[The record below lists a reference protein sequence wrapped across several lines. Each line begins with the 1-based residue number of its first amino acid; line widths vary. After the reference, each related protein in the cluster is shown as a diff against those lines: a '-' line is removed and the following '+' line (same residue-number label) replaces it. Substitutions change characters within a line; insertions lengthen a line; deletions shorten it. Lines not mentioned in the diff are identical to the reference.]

1 MIKVKRL
8 LAGAFTAFYC
18 ASLVPVNAI
27 NINSKTKN
35 NDFAELKINGLS
47 ADEYQEYLNTLE
59 KNGDIDLDVV
69 LDMVE
74 SGDILYETNV
84 STINSRAIGGTGN
97 DDRSTI
103 ANVGI
108 PDHTIDNK
116 IAYCL
121 DVTKNSPYG
130 LNYSNAGV
138 TTDEGLNAIL
148 YHGYPLNSTGMKEKY
163 GLSDT
168 QARKYTQYAVWYYYN
183 PSYFKQRSIPYINE
197 LLQHAKNKN
206 SIQNVFNISTNTP
219 SVNEVYKIQE
229 SEVITT
235 SGSEGTFTFPSDSNV
250 WSVDL
255 NGNKRNNFAI
265 GESFKVQAVGSVTGT
280 VNKTVT
286 SSIVTPTHQL
296 YLPSNSNYQ
305 RLAVPGNSTKIL
317 TSSKELSLNF
327 KGIVEQGSIE
337 VKKVDENSK
346 ALQGVKFGLYSDK
359 EATKKISTGVTDTNG
374 LVTFSNLDINKTYFV
389 KELEGL
395 NGYVVDS
402 SIKAVELKST
412 KVSVTVTNSK
422 VYGQIEII
430 KTEANSDIKLQGAE
444 FGIYDSNS
452 VLVETITTDANGV
465 AKSNKLP
472 YGSYTVK
479 ETKAPNGYVLSTES
493 KTVTINENNKSY
505 SISFENAAIKGFIQI
520 HKIDGETKK
529 PLEGVKF
536 GIYRANDN
544 SLVQE
549 LSTDKNGIAKSNSL
563 KTGNYY
569 IQETEAL
576 EGYILDETK
585 YQIIISEDN
594 KVYEQTI
601 VNSKIAGSF
610 TLTKLDSTTKKP
622 MANVE
627 FKLEALSGTNK
638 GLTWNL
644 KSDENGLVQVDNLV
658 FGNYEITEVETLDGY
673 ILNSKPYKFS
683 IKSKGQHV
691 EYTMTNDRVI
701 GSFTLTKLDSAT
713 KKPMANVE
721 FKLEALSGI
730 NKGTLLNLTTNS
742 DGIVEAKDLLAGNY
756 EVTEVKTLDG
766 YVLNNTPYNFTIS
779 ENGQKIEYTMEN
791 QRALGNL
798 TLVKVDEETN
808 EKLSDVAFRITALS
822 GLYEGKVSNVKTN
835 EEGIVELENLPVG
848 EYEIVEVKTIEG
860 YVLNET
866 PINFTIVENNQ
877 HIELTITNKREKG
890 SLNILKYDSET
901 KEPLANVTFSIEAL
915 TGIDAGKSW
924 LLQTGETGI
933 IELENLNLGEYQIVE
948 VQANDGYVLNN
959 NPIPFEITENGQVIE
974 KEIANDKITGQFE
987 FLKYDADTKNPISD
1001 VEFSVKGLDG
1011 FANGI
1016 EFIFTTDEKGEYVS
1030 ERLPYGT
1037 YEITEVEAKEGYIL
1051 DSTPITVSITANDV
1065 IIPISK
1071 ENKMIYGEVDF
1082 SKTDATTG
1090 HIIEGAYIQI
1100 VGVSETNSHINF
1112 EFVSEEEGNRFT
1124 LPYGKYEITETI
1136 APEGYVLSEEVG
1148 TFEILED
1155 GSIVKAELKNERI
1168 VGNLQI
1174 FKLCQD
1180 TNKRLEGATFGIY
1193 NSNRELIA
1201 EITTDENGVAIL
1213 ENIEYGT
1220 YYYKELSSPF
1230 GYIIDENEYEFTLE
1244 NNGDTI
1250 VIEFFNKAIP
1260 ALPDMLED
1268 EDVEVE
1274 TKEPVQTIIP
1284 LPDTSGVNAI
1294 VIIVAGAATITGAVL
1309 LIKKRK
1315 A

>member
-1 MIKVKRL
+1 MIKMKRL

-18 ASLVPVNAI
+18 ASLVPVSAI
-27 NINSKTKN
+27 EINTNSKTKDN
-35 NDFAELKINGLS
+35 SFAKLKINGLT
-47 ADEYQEYLNTLE
+47 ADEYQEHLNTLE
-59 KNGDIDLDVV
+59 ENGEIDLDLVF
-69 LDMVE
+69 DMLE
-74 SGDILYETNV
+74 SGEILEEAGLGNV
-84 STINSRAIGGTGN
+84 HSRATGGTSN
-97 DDRSTI
+97 DDRTTI
-103 ANVGI
+103 TNVGI

-130 LNYSNAGV
+130 LNYSDAGV

-148 YHGYPLNSTGMKEKY
+148 YHGYPLNSSGMKEKY
-163 GLSDT
+163 GLTVT
-168 QARKYTQYAVWYYYN
+168 QARKYTQYAVWYYHN
-183 PSYFKQRSIPYINE
+183 PSYFKQRSIPYIDE
-197 LLQHAKNKN
+197 LLEHAKNKN
-206 SIQNVFNISTNTP
+206 SIQNVFNISTSTP
-219 SVNEVYKIQE
+219 STSEVNKIQE
-229 SEVITT
+229 SEVIKT
-235 SGSEGTFTFPSDSNV
+235 SGSEGTFTFPSDSTV
-250 WSVDL
+250 WSVDI

-265 GESFKVQAVGSVTGT
+265 GESFKIQAVGSVSGT
-280 VNKTVT
+280 IKRTVT
-286 SSIVTPTHQL
+286 SSIVTPLHQL

-305 RLAVPGNSTKIL
+305 RLVVPGNGTKTL
-317 TSSKELSLNF
+317 TSSKEISLTFN
-327 KGIVEQGSIE
+327 GIVEQGSVE

-346 ALQGVKFGLYSDK
+346 VLQGVKFGLYSDK
-359 EATKKISTGVTDTNG
+359 EATKQIATGITDANG
-374 LVTFSNLDINKTYFV
+374 IVTFSNLDINNTYYV

-402 SIKAVELKST
+402 SVKAVELKST

-430 KTEANSDIKLQGAE
+430 KTESNSDTKLQGAE
-444 FGIYDSNS
+444 FGIYNSSNQ
-452 VLVETITTDANGV
+452 LIETVTTDANGL
-465 AKSNKLP
+465 AKSSKLP
-472 YGSYTVK
+472 YGTYTVK

-493 KTVTINENNKSY
+493 KTIEIKENNKTY
-505 SISFENAAIKGFIQI
+505 SVSFENAAIKGSIKI
-520 HKIDGETKK
+520 YKIDAETKN

-536 GIYRANDN
+536 GVYRTNDN

-549 LSTDKNGIAKSNSL
+549 LITDKNGIATSCSL
-563 KTGNYY
+563 KTGDYY
-569 IQETEAL
+569 IQEIEAL
-576 EGYILDETK
+576 EGYVLDETK
-585 YQIIISEDN
+585 YQITISENN

-601 VNSKIAGSF
+601 VNSKIAGKF

-627 FKLEALSGTNK
+627 FKLEALSGANK

-658 FGNYEITEVETLDGY
+658 FGNYEITEVKTLDGY
-673 ILNSKPYKFS
+673 ILNNKPHKFS

-691 EYTMTNDRVI
+691 EYTMTNDRIV
-701 GSFTLTKLDSAT
+701 GSFVLTKVDADT

-730 NKGTLLNLTTNS
+730 NKGSVLNLTTNS
-742 DGIVEAKDLLAGNY
+742 NGTIEVNDLLAGDY
-756 EVTEVKTLDG
+756 EITEVKTLDG
-766 YVLNNTPYNFTIS
+766 YILNTTPYKFTIC
-779 ENGQKIEYTMEN
+779 ENGQKVEYTMEN

-798 TLVKVDEETN
+798 TLVKVDSETN
-808 EKLSDVAFRITALS
+808 EVLSDVAFRITALT

-848 EYEIVEVKTIEG
+848 EYEVVEVKTLEG

-866 PINFTIVENNQ
+866 PVNFTIAENNQ
-877 HIELTITNKREKG
+877 HIELTITNTREKG

-924 LLQTGETGI
+924 MLQTGETGI
-933 IELENLNLGEYQIVE
+933 IQVESLNLGEYQIVE
-948 VQANDGYVLNN
+948 VQAKDGYVLNN

-987 FLKYDADTKNPISD
+987 FLKYDAETKNPISD
-1001 VEFSVKGLDG
+1001 VEFAVKGLDG
-1011 FANGI
+1011 FAEGI
-1016 EFIFTTDEKGEYVS
+1016 EFTFTTDKNGEYVS

-1037 YEITEVEAKEGYIL
+1037 YEITEVQAKEGYIL
-1051 DSTPITVSITANDV
+1051 ESTPITVSITANNV
-1065 IIPISK
+1065 IIPVSK

-1090 HIIEGAYIQI
+1090 EIVEGAHIQI
-1100 VGVSETNSHINF
+1100 VGKSETNSHIDF
-1112 EFVSEEEGNRFT
+1112 EFISELEGNRFT

-1136 APEGYVLSEEVG
+1136 APEGYVLSQEVG
-1148 TFEILED
+1148 IFEILED
-1155 GSIVKAELKNERI
+1155 GSIVKAEIKNERI

-1180 TNKRLEGATFGIY
+1180 TNKRLAGATFGIY
-1193 NSNRELIA
+1193 NSDKELIA
-1201 EITTDENGVAIL
+1201 EITTDENGVAVL

-1260 ALPDMLED
+1260 ALPDVIED
-1268 EDVEVE
+1268 VE

-1284 LPDTSGVNAI
+1284 LPDTSGANMV
-1294 VIIVAGAATITGAVL
+1294 VMIVAGVAVIAGSIL
-1309 LIKKRK
+1309 LSKRK
-1315 A
+1315 RA